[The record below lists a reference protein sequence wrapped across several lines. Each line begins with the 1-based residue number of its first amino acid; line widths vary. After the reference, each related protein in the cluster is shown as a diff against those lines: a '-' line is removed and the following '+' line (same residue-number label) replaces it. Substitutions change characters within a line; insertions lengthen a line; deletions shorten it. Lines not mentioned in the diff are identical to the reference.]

1 MNKKI
6 SLGIAIALMA
16 LVAAVTFII
25 STGYSMTLY
34 NSLVADVQQR
44 AEMYT
49 KLEQIDT
56 YVRTYYNG
64 KIDENDLIEALAD
77 AYVDILGD
85 DYSKYY
91 NETEYTLYKE
101 HLSGTHLGI
110 GIYSEEVGGYPQI
123 TDVISNSPA
132 EGAGIAI
139 GESIVEI
146 NGKSVLEMGYKTASA
161 LLTTEAGT
169 PLVLKIRSSGADRTV
184 SVSTVKMTIASV
196 KTAFYND
203 YGYIKVHEF
212 SEKTFQ
218 QFNAAYTM
226 LKSAGVKGII
236 IDLRNNQG
244 MIYEPVF
251 NLLNELLP
259 KDSVCY
265 TKTDFSGK
273 QTTVNSTSGS
283 WELNVPIVCIVN
295 SRTSGPAELLAA
307 SLRDG
312 VGASIV
318 GATSHGNAQYTELY
332 PLYDNT
338 AISLPSHTLQS
349 EKTSYNGV
357 GIKPDFEVL
366 MTNDTN
372 KDLLNYTEQT
382 DGCIRKSL
390 EILSQK

>member
-6 SLGIAIALMA
+6 SVGIAIALMA
-16 LVAAVTFII
+16 VVAAITFII

-49 KLEQIDT
+49 KLEQIDA

-64 KIDENDLIEALAD
+64 KIDEDDLVEALAD

-110 GIYSEEVGGYPQI
+110 GAYFEEIGGYPQI
-123 TDVISNSPA
+123 IDVIANSPA

-146 NGKSVLEMGYKTASA
+146 NGKSVLEMGYETASA

-169 PLVLKIRSSGADRTV
+169 PLVLKIRSLGADRTV

-196 KTAFYND
+196 KTAIYND
-203 YGYIKVHEF
+203 YGYIKIHEF

-226 LKSAGVKGII
+226 LKSNGVKGII
-236 IDLRNNQG
+236 LDLRNNQG

-259 KDSVCY
+259 EGTVCY
-265 TKTDFSGK
+265 TKTDFSNT
-273 QTTVNSTSGS
+273 QITVSSTSGN
-283 WELNVPIVCIVN
+283 WVVDIPLVCIIN
-295 SRTSGPAELLAA
+295 SRTSGPAELLVA

-312 VGASIV
+312 VGASVV
-318 GATSHGNAQYTELY
+318 GATSGGNAQYTQIY
-332 PLYDNT
+332 SLYDNT
-338 AISLPSHTLQS
+338 AVSLPSHTLQS

-357 GIKPDFEVL
+357 GIKPDFEIL

-372 KDLLNYTEQT
+372 KDLLGYTEQT